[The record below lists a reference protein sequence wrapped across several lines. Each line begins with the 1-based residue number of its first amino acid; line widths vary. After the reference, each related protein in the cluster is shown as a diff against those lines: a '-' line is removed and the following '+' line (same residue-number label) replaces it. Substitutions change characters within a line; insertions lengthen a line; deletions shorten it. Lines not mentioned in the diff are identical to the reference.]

1 MNPICLSK
9 AGPQKKKT
17 KKKTVILLVSTHF
30 AFGVNGWGFG
40 LLLIFV
46 ILKVNCTF

>member
-1 MNPICLSK
+1 MNPIYLSK
-9 AGPQKKKT
+9 AGPQKEKKN
-17 KKKTVILLVSTHF
+17 TVILLVSTHF